1 MLSPSSSRTYV
12 RIAFL
17 AFVAVLAS
25 LLTARY
31 KLEET
36 PYNRPYGNVVS
47 LGHQANQVAFSRT
60 IASSPEAANAGQ
72 VDAATG
78 GDGDGSGYGGADGSS
93 SSWADEDDDDWDVW
107 GAAASASTTASGW
120 DPLEA
125 KTAPFT
131 ELQVKTCVLSPGLYD
146 MCSPVSSAKED
157 AARGKW
163 ERIDR
168 DVSKQAGIYYL
179 YVYARRLLPGSSADV
194 ITDLRLLDHRPDADE
209 LTDDGLW
216 VEVSTSVRDGV
227 WPRMKPLFLHY
238 KLTPQADILA
248 ARKADGSKGSAG
260 DLEPITELDVLY
272 GSTEVH
278 PLPGFV
284 KVEPPVSGGEDD
296 AERIGTGTGKGK
308 RVGASLAYRK
318 QQTKLPPSP
327 VLRFNNAGN
336 FTILQA
342 ADLHFSVGPGECRDL
357 DEVRALECR
366 ALGADVYSLKW
377 LETALDTVKP
387 DLVVFSGDQLNGQKT
402 SWDARSVILK
412 WAPLL
417 WKRKIP
423 WTIVFGNH
431 DEEETDLK
439 HEQQMALM
447 TRLPLFIG
455 ESGPTNVAGTGNYV
469 RSIRSPEAARDDATL
484 FNLYFLD
491 SHANAKKLTPWGD
504 AGYDYLKAD
513 QINWFRGRSS
523 QMQPLLRPYTPP
535 RKLTSTKPKKT
546 KPKKK
551 PSHKKPSSKKPSSK
565 KPKPHRPPPSSTAED
580 AAIESA
586 PDDLAQYASPDII
599 DERSAF
605 ATTKKA
611 RRSLVDL
618 EKRQDGWWD
627 RLTGGSGVSTEV
639 EPDDGSG
646 VVENPDDAAD
656 FDETD
661 GVTTVEQGEDGAAS
675 EGGNSD
681 TPTSSDDALADDWTR
696 PAAQGDDGEGVS
708 QSAGSEGDRWA
719 AQQGDE
725 GEAGQGFEGDR
736 FAASGGGDDDESS
749 PSSSKQ
755 QGDEYARPGE
765 GGSRWSSQGK
775 GQASSDDED
784 GSTTSSEDGSSGSDG
799 ATEDGAQGTS
809 NPLLE
814 AEEELLEDEGFFEP
828 TELPVGPTAL
838 NPLEAKPNAIV
849 FFHIPLRTAYDADID
864 VAPSGKRLRIG
875 QRLEGDGASKTD
887 SRFFEQAILAQGELP
902 VSRDD
907 TDTPVDAFWD
917 GEASAPT
924 TGRPEVK
931 VLAHGHCH
939 ISSDCRRVKGVWIC
953 FGGGATYSG
962 YGNPAFARRMRVYQ
976 LSDFGERIETY
987 QVTDERERIN
997 YAMLVGDGSIE
1008 EQ

>member
-12 RIAFL
+12 RVAFL
-17 AFVAVLAS
+17 AFVAILAS

-60 IASSPEAANAGQ
+60 VVSPESANAGQ

-78 GDGDGSGYGGADGSS
+78 GADDASGSGDGSS

-107 GAAASASTTASGW
+107 GAAASGTATASGW

-146 MCSPVSSAKED
+146 MCSPTSTAKED

-179 YVYARRLLPGSSADV
+179 YVYARRLLPGSTADV

-216 VEVSTSVRDGV
+216 VEVSTSIREGV

-238 KLTPQADILA
+238 KLSPQADILA
-248 ARKADGSKGSAG
+248 ARKTDGSNGSAG

-296 AERIGTGTGKGK
+296 TERVGTGTGKGK

-327 VLRFNNAGN
+327 VLRFSNAGN
-336 FTILQA
+336 FTVLQA

-366 ALGADVYSLKW
+366 AVGADVYSLKW
-377 LETALDTVKP
+377 LETALETVKP

-412 WAPLL
+412 WAPLV
-417 WKRKIP
+417 WERNIP

-431 DEEETDLK
+431 DEEDTDLN

-447 TRLPLFIG
+447 TRLPLFVG
-455 ESGPTNVAGTGNYV
+455 EAGPTNVAGTGNYI

-491 SHANAKKLTPWGD
+491 SHANVKKLTPWGD

-535 RKLTSTKPKKT
+535 RKLTSPKKT

-551 PSHKKPSSKKPSSK
+551 PHKKPKKPSSK
-565 KPKPHRPPPSSTAED
+565 KPKPHRPATPPPED
-580 AAIESA
+580 VAVESA
-586 PDDLAQYASPDII
+586 PDDLAAYRSPDLI

-605 ATTKKA
+605 ADTKKA
-611 RRSLVDL
+611 RRSLVHL

-646 VVENPDDAAD
+646 VIENPDDVVE

-661 GVTTVEQGEDGAAS
+661 GASAVEDGELSQAAAGEDGSAS
-675 EGGNSD
+675 DGWNPD
-681 TPTSSDDALADDWTR
+681 APTSSDDAPADDWTR
-696 PAAQGDDGEGVS
+696 PSGQGDEYAAQDGEHSAQGGEGKGYS
-708 QSAGSEGDRWA
+708 QAAGSEGDRWA
-719 AQQGDE
+719 TQGDE
-725 GEAGQGFEGDR
+725 GEAAQGYEGEQD
-736 FAASGGGDDDESS
+736 G
-749 PSSSKQ
+749 
-755 QGDEYARPGE
+755 EY
-765 GGSRWSSQGK
+765 SSQGK
-775 GQASSDDED
+775 GSAASDDEYAVAQD
-784 GSTTSSEDGSSGSDG
+784 GSSTSDKSFGEEGEGSGSGSDG
-799 ATEDGAQGTS
+799 ASEDGAQGTS

-828 TELPVGPTAL
+828 TEIPTGPTAL

-849 FFHIPLRTAYDADID
+849 FFHIPLRTAYDAEID

-976 LSDFGERIETY
+976 VSDFGERIETY

-997 YAMLVGDGSIE
+997 YAMLVGDGSVE